1 MLSVLAGTKDQ
12 GGENALRRKKEIAQ
26 RRKYSKCGL
35 EKVYSANKRKNTLKC
50 KKDGNGDHER
60 KI

>member
-1 MLSVLAGTKDQ
+1 MLTGSEDQ
-12 GGENALRRKKEIAQ
+12 GRENALRRKKEIAQ

-35 EKVYSANKRKNTLKC
+35 EKKYSANKRKNTLKC